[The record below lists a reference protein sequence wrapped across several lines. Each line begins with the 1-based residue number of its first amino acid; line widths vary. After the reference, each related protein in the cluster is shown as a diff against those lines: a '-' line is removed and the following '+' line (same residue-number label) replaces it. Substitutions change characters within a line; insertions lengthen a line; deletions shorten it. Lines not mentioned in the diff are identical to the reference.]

1 MAARLRPRHCAGHL
15 VRLGAGMQA
24 APNAGK
30 MGHGTEGGELSVSAW
45 TSQQLHSQVLHICLH
60 RLTTRAA
67 GRDGEAEGDN
77 VPSLMLV
84 AAVLVSTYP
93 GCPDTVTSLLVATR
107 TSRSCVTVVSVY
119 PTPPRA
125 ASSFSR
131 ASTPLSACAH
141 GVNIKD

>member
-1 MAARLRPRHCAGHL
+1 
-15 VRLGAGMQA
+15 
-24 APNAGK
+24 
-30 MGHGTEGGELSVSAW
+30 
-45 TSQQLHSQVLHICLH
+45 
-60 RLTTRAA
+60 
-67 GRDGEAEGDN
+67 
-77 VPSLMLV
+77 MLV

-131 ASTPLSACAH
+131 ASTPLSACAY
-141 GVNIKD
+141 GVKIRD